1 MDQAQLAQV
10 AQHAREGFGRNA
22 QLGGDEAFALVQGD
36 LHGAAVVGLSVVQQ
50 PLCAARFG
58 ILREAAHGQFRLLP
72 VALGHV
78 QQQAPRARRHG
89 GQTALERLDGH
100 APHMHAGVGHHVH
113 RQRQAQQGRR
123 GIEPERPLDGTELV
137 AQETVVQHAAQH
149 TAAFEVQHR
158 RQHLIAPAQHFAGS
172 DDLGVSGQRKK
183 GRWQHG
189 SHCAVRLRLRH

>member
-1 MDQAQLAQV
+1 MV
-10 AQHAREGFGRNA
+10 RARYQSGSN
-22 QLGGDEAFALVQGD
+22 Q
-36 LHGAAVVGLSVVQQ
+36 AVVTAV
-50 PLCAARFG
+50 
-58 ILREAAHGQFRLLP
+58 RE
-72 VALGHV
+72 
-78 QQQAPRARRHG
+78 
-89 GQTALERLDGH
+89 
-100 APHMHAGVGHHVH
+100 
-113 RQRQAQQGRR
+113 
-123 GIEPERPLDGTELV
+123 V